1 MARSI
6 RKYKIFQFVIMVYLI
21 AAFSWW
27 AILLFKKTTEIYEL
41 KTSLIQYEATTTSD
55 ILLDQYEK
63 QKKMIFGEGLFFGI
77 SILISLVLIYR
88 AFWSEIQVNKKLNN
102 FLLSVTHELK
112 TPIASLNLINRTLAT
127 KDVRQEKRKELLD
140 ISYGES
146 LRLESLVENILTAAQ
161 MDTSYKFNFE
171 KNKLSELISKR
182 IDRFQKLNPKRKFN
196 LNISEISSLK
206 IDKEAFT
213 KLIDN
218 IIDNAIKYSPEDGII
233 SVELKEEKKTA
244 SMIIKDQGEG
254 IPNDEKKK
262 VLQRFYRR
270 GDEETRETRG
280 TGLGLFIVKEI
291 IEAHKGRLFIEDNTP
306 KGSLIKIT
314 LPVKA

>member
-1 MARSI
+1 MI
-6 RKYKIFQFVIMVYLI
+6 YLI

-27 AILLFKKTTEIYEL
+27 AILLFKKTTEIYHL
-41 KTSLIQYEATTTSD
+41 KTNLLQYESTTTPD
-55 ILLDQYEK
+55 ALHAQYEK

-127 KDVRQEKRKELLD
+127 KNVASEKRKELLD
-140 ISYGES
+140 LSYGES

-161 MDTSYKFNFE
+161 MDTAYKFNFE
-171 KNKLSELISKR
+171 KTDLSQLLSKR
-182 IDRFQKLNPKRKFN
+182 IDRFQKLNPLRKFK
-196 LNISEISSLK
+196 ISTLELIPLK

-218 IIDNAIKYSPEDGII
+218 LIDNAIKYSPREGII
-233 SVELKEEKKTA
+233 TVELMEKNKKV
-244 SMIIKDQGEG
+244 SLIIKDQGQG

-262 VLQRFYRR
+262 VLQRFYRQ
-270 GDEETRETRG
+270 GNEETRETRG

-291 IEAHKGRLFIEDNTP
+291 IEAHKGQLFIGDNTP
-306 KGSLIKIT
+306 KGSIIKIT
-314 LPVKA
+314 LPSKV